1 VCFGPSFLS
10 FPCNGPSVPARI
22 LRRARL
28 GVIDGGGAGLLLHL
42 VEDAVE
48 VLHVEDEA
56 GAEPQRGQV
65 RPDGA
70 LEGPAPHAE
79 VLHRFGAVQAALH
92 GASPAWASS
101 DASAGVS
108 GPRGWA
114 TM

>member
-1 VCFGPSFLS
+1 
-10 FPCNGPSVPARI
+10 
-22 LRRARL
+22 
-28 GVIDGGGAGLLLHL
+28 LLLHL

-56 GAEPQRGQV
+56 GAESQRGEV

-70 LEGPAPHAE
+70 LEGPAPHAQ
-79 VLHRFGAVQAALH
+79 VLHRLGAVQAALH